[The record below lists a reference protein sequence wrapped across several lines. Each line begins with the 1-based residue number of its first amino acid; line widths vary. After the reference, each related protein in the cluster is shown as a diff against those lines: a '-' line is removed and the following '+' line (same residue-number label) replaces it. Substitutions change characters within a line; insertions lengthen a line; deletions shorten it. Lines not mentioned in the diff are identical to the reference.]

1 MSKCNKLIADFAYR
15 VPVNGKGT
23 SDCQHPAS
31 RRRLVGSMAL
41 SMFLLAGS
49 PTLSLAATSSYVLT
63 ITASTQGAITGA
75 VSGASYASG
84 TRLTLKASPYGSYSV
99 KTWTGDAASC
109 GSNPTCTL
117 TMNGK
122 KNVGVSFK
130 SVPVGFGA
138 GVTGGNGGE
147 VITVATMD
155 ELKRALCNNE
165 SGGTCKDTTPRVIQ
179 LKSVIDFRG
188 QDGNESSL
196 GCTISHNDCAVN
208 GKPERILA
216 VANYCDGHQTYNVT
230 YDAAGKKPLL
240 IGSNKTLI
248 GIGKNA
254 GIKGKGV
261 AIRNGA
267 SNVIVRN
274 LSITDIN
281 ESVVWGGDAVSIDNA
296 SRVWIDHNYIARIG
310 RQMIVTGWGTA
321 ANVTISNNF
330 LDGTTEVG
338 HYCDKRH
345 YWMMLLLG
353 ENQSVTLTGNRVYN
367 SSGRSPEIGK
377 QDIAKSGG
385 IVHLVNNLFDSNYN
399 MGLRGDDN
407 TIAFVE
413 GNYFTSTNLP
423 FLPIMLYGSNPLNN
437 KVFATLDATV
447 GAQQSKCRSVLGR
460 DCVSNYATNNTDK
473 FIVNPKVM
481 NDINASS
488 AMKKGLGSVTP
499 FSYSQVKSTVG
510 NNVGPQNNLDR

>member
-1 MSKCNKLIADFAYR
+1 MSKRNKPIADFAYR
-15 VPVNGKGT
+15 APVNGKGT

-31 RRRLVGSMAL
+31 WRRLVGSMAL
-41 SMFLLAGS
+41 SIFLLAAS
-49 PTLSLAATSSYVLT
+49 PALSLAATSSYALT
-63 ITASTQGAITGA
+63 ITASTQGTITGA

-99 KTWTGDAASC
+99 KAWTGDAASC
-109 GSNPTCTL
+109 GSNATCTL

-130 SVPVGFGA
+130 STPVGFGD
-138 GVTGGNGGE
+138 GVTGGAGGE
-147 VITVATMD
+147 VITVATAD

-165 SGGTCKDTTPRVIQ
+165 SGGICKDTTPRVIQ

-188 QDGNESSL
+188 LEGNQTSL

-208 GKPERILA
+208 GKYERILA

-230 YDAAGKKPLL
+230 YDAAGKTPLL
-240 IGSNKTLI
+240 IGSNKTVI

-261 AIRNGA
+261 AIRHGV

-281 ESVVWGGDAVSIDNA
+281 ESVIWAGDAVTIDNA

-330 LDGTTEVG
+330 LDGTTEAG
-338 HYCDKRH
+338 HYCDNRH
-345 YWMMLLLG
+345 YWMMLLVA
-353 ENQSVTLTGNRVYN
+353 ENQSITLIGNRIYN

-377 QDIAKSGG
+377 QNTAKSGG

-399 MGLRGDDN
+399 MGIRGDDN
-407 TIAFVE
+407 AIAFVE
-413 GNYFTSTNLP
+413 GNYFTPTNLY
-423 FLPIMLYGSNPLNN
+423 FLPVMLYGSNPLNN

-447 GAQQSKCRSVLGR
+447 GAQQSQCRSVLGR
-460 DCVSNYATNNTDK
+460 DCVSNYATNSTDK
-473 FIVNPKVM
+473 FIVNPNVM
-481 NDINASS
+481 NDIKAASV
-488 AMKKGLGSVTP
+488 MKKALGSVTP
-499 FSYSQVKSTVG
+499 FSYSQVKSVVG